1 MTLTRATKAR
11 VLRFLNPRR
20 LVVLTLGM
28 GAVAVVYQLVS
39 VVGLFVGFKLPTA
52 AVGFMFMG
60 LLPVHAF
67 RWWAIARGWSAV
79 TVHEAKLDNLGE
91 QVGQDLTAEDGQA
104 SGQVLEFQKRLTAQ
118 IERLGWINW
127 RDVLDVANAVGWP
140 LQKVASPMFLGG
152 NGPVARRTQWQGVFQ
167 GSAHKAGKLEAV
179 LAIAEAAPV
188 RKQRL

>member
-20 LVVLTLGM
+20 LVVVTLGM
-28 GAVAVVYQLVS
+28 GAVAVVYQLAS

-79 TVHEAKLDNLGE
+79 TVHEAKLANLGE
-91 QVGQDLTAEDGQA
+91 QVGQDLTAEDGRA
-104 SGQVLEFQKRLTAQ
+104 CGQVLEFQKRLTAQ
-118 IERLGWINW
+118 IERLGWITW

-152 NGPVARRTQWQGVFQ
+152 NGPVARRSHWHTVLQGA
-167 GSAHKAGKLEAV
+167 AHKAGKLEAR
-179 LAIAEAAPV
+179 LAAVEATPV

>member
-118 IERLGWINW
+118 IERLGWITW

-140 LQKVASPMFLGG
+140 PQKVASPMFLGG
-152 NGPVARRTQWQGVFQ
+152 NGPIARRSHWQGVFQ
-167 GSAHKAGKLEAV
+167 GAAHKAGKLEAM
-179 LAIAEAAPV
+179 LAMPEVMPA
-188 RKQRL
+188 RKARL